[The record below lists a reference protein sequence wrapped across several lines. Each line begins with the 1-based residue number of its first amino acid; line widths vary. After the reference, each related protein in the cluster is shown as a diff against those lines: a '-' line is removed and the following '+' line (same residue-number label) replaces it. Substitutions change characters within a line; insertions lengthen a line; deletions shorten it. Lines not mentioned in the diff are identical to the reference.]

1 MESMGSRI
9 KHRRLRGLVI
19 HHRLHP
25 SAHPRRLVRKGK
37 ELGGEAGRRRLSL
50 VRRARLLDPA
60 HLARILS
67 RRLPGRLRP
76 ETGHAAHD
84 VRGLRGSCRR
94 ARPQAGHQR
103 RPGRWDRRRSDARS
117 HSRTFSGYVN
127 SATGARQGSI
137 AALHAISGHVSLDWR
152 GALRVW
158 RLNRAWAGTFLP
170 SLCSMDAGDDALT
183 LRDVRT
189 AA

>member
-25 SAHPRRLVRKGK
+25 SAHPRRLVRRVRSWGERPVAGVCRWCGEHAPSIQLTWHGYCLDAYRVASGQKPGMQITMCEGCAGPAD
-37 ELGGEAGRRRLSL
+37 ELDHRLAINVARAL
-50 VRRARLLDPA
+50 GPQALRRAFTLENLQWLCSSCHRRKTRLDRC
-60 HLARILS
+60 LARY
-67 RRLPGRLRP
+67 LR
-76 ETGHAAHD
+76 T
-84 VRGLRGSCRR
+84 C
-94 ARPQAGHQR
+94 
-103 RPGRWDRRRSDARS
+103 
-117 HSRTFSGYVN
+117 
-127 SATGARQGSI
+127 
-137 AALHAISGHVSLDWR
+137 SLDWR
-152 GALRVW
+152 GALRAW

>member
-25 SAHPRRLVRKGK
+25 SAHPRRLVRRTRSW
-37 ELGGEAGRRRLSL
+37 GERPVAGVCRWCGEHAASIQLTWHGYC
-50 VRRARLLDPA
+50 LDAYRVASGQKP
-60 HLARILS
+60 
-67 RRLPGRLRP
+67 
-76 ETGHAAHD
+76 GHAAHD

-94 ARPQAGHQR
+94 ARPQARDQR
-103 RPGRWDRRRSDARS
+103 RPGAGTAGAQTGVHTREPAVVMSTR
-117 HSRTFSGYVN
+117 
-127 SATGARQGSI
+127 ATGARPGSI
-137 AALHAISGHVSLDWR
+137 AVLHAISGSCSLDWR